1 MIGKGLYV
9 DGQGAVLMGIARGT
23 SIGSRFNGSHSS
35 TLNIPRENKDGKV
48 FWRGRD
54 HGVKFRGYETH

>member
-1 MIGKGLYV
+1 M
-9 DGQGAVLMGIARGT
+9 LMGIARGT
-23 SIGSRFNGSHSS
+23 SIGNRFNGSHSS